1 MKFMMKFFGI
11 ILLLAFYT
19 TLSFG
24 QDSTNV
30 EKPVDSLKVTP
41 VDTNVV
47 DSSQVEEVKP
57 TQRFTLATKA
67 KYEGGDSA
75 FVKKVRENIAYPA
88 EARQRKFKSKLMV
101 QFIVDKDG
109 KVRDIKI
116 MEGFPEDTEAEFKTL
131 IEGLVINAINV
142 ASETGWTAATNN
154 ENQSVAMRKT
164 LPIVFNPYK
173 TKPD

>member
-1 MKFMMKFFGI
+1 MKKFFGTVLFI
-11 ILLLAFYT
+11 VFYT
-19 TLSFG
+19 ITAFG

-30 EKPVDSLKVTP
+30 EKPIDSLKVTP
-41 VDTNVV
+41 VDTNTV
-47 DSSQVEEVKP
+47 DSTQIGEVKP
-57 TQRFTLATKA
+57 TQKFTLNTKA

-75 FVKKVRENIAYPA
+75 FVKKVRQNITYPA
-88 EARQRKFKSKLMV
+88 EARQKKFKSKLIV

-116 MEGFPEDTEAEFKTL
+116 TEGFPEDAEAEFKTL

-142 ASETGWTAATNN
+142 ASETGWTPATNN
-154 ENQSVAMRKT
+154 VNQNVAMRKT
-164 LPIVFNPYK
+164 IPIVFNPYK

>member
-1 MKFMMKFFGI
+1 MMKFFGI

-19 TLSFG
+19 SLSFG

-30 EKPVDSLKVTP
+30 EKPSDSLKVMP
-41 VDTNVV
+41 VDTNAV

-57 TQRFTLATKA
+57 TQRFTLVTKA

-75 FVKKVRENIAYPA
+75 FARKVRENIAYPA
-88 EARQRKFKSKLMV
+88 EARQKKFKSKLIV
-101 QFIVDKDG
+101 QFIVDKDAR
-109 KVRDIKI
+109 VRDIKI
-116 MEGFPEDTEAEFKTL
+116 TEGFPEDAEAEFKTL

-154 ENQSVAMRKT
+154 EKQNVAMRKT
-164 LPIVFNPYK
+164 IPIVFNPYK

>member
-1 MKFMMKFFGI
+1 MIRFFGI
-11 ILLLAFYT
+11 ILFLAFYT
-19 TLSFG
+19 IGAFG

-41 VDTNVV
+41 IDTNVV

-57 TQRFTLATKA
+57 TKKFTLASKA

-88 EARQRKFKSKLMV
+88 EARQRKFKTKLIV
-101 QFIVDKDG
+101 QFIVDKDAR
-109 KVRDIKI
+109 VRDIKI
-116 MEGFPEDTEAEFKTL
+116 TEGFPEDTDAEFKTQ
-131 IEGLVINAINV
+131 IEGLVVNAINV
-142 ASETGWTAATNN
+142 ASETGWTPATNN
-154 ENQSVAMRKT
+154 EDQKVAMRKT
-164 LPIVFNPYK
+164 IPIVFNPYK